1 MKKKLVSTIQLSSA
15 LLTAGLILHGCGS
28 SGSSNTNAFN
38 NGTSNSSASNKSPS
52 NDWVKGR
59 YKGLDEF
66 YGYCYRPDYIREQK
80 KGSLLHEQHFVREL
94 MNDIY
99 LWREDTVDLNPNTF
113 DNPITAFYGLKSK
126 AITASG
132 KSKDEFSGM
141 MWYDDYIQ
149 RYVDGVEFSIGAHIS
164 ASNLDEADDGK
175 ALSLTIAYVEE
186 GSPAALDGLKRG
198 DKIIEINGQKISE
211 AISFSAKVD
220 LYYSIANPTSTS
232 GIRLNVLALGTTE
245 SNEFYLRPT
254 DVTINPVI
262 HSQIISENSN
272 TFGYLVL
279 NTFSSDLVTP
289 QLQETFADFS
299 SAGVNELI
307 LDLRYNGGGSI
318 YSAQRLAYMIAGEAN
333 TKDKTFSTAQWNSRH
348 PNFDPITGEL
358 LADEIFIPTE
368 EDNSTPLNSLNLNR
382 VTVLTTGATCSASE
396 LVMNALKGIDIEVV
410 QIGNTTCGKPYGF
423 YGIPNCE
430 LVYFPVQFQTI
441 NAKGFGSY
449 ADGFSAANGGEI
461 SNTTLPGCSANDD
474 LDHALGNTDEKL
486 LASAIFY
493 SANGHCPEPEISAS
507 KPNQK
512 VPVESLKY
520 KLYRQPW
527 ENIALK
533 GLKHD

>member
-1 MKKKLVSTIQLSSA
+1 MKKKLVTTIQLSCA
-15 LLTAGLILHGCGS
+15 LLTAGLILQGCGS
-28 SGSSNTNAFN
+28 SGGSTTNAFN
-38 NGTSNSSASNKSPS
+38 SGASNGSANSTSPS
-52 NDWVKGR
+52 TDWVKGR
-59 YKGLDEF
+59 YKGVDEF
-66 YGYCYRPDYIREQK
+66 YGHCYRPDYTREQK
-80 KGSLLHEQHFVREL
+80 KGNLNHEKHFVREL

-99 LWREDTVDLNPNTF
+99 LWREDTVDVNPNTF
-113 DNPITAFYGLKSK
+113 NDPITAFYALKSK
-126 AITASG
+126 AVTESG

-141 MWYDDYIQ
+141 MWYDDYIK

-164 ASNLDEADDGK
+164 ASNFDEADDGK

-186 GSPAALDGLKRG
+186 GSSAALNGLKRG
-198 DKIIEINGQKISE
+198 DKIIEVNGQKTSE
-211 AISFSAKVD
+211 AISYSAKED
-220 LYYSIANPTSTS
+220 LYYSVAYPENTNSIQ
-232 GIRLNVLALGTTE
+232 LNVLALGDTE
-245 SNEFYLRPT
+245 ANEFYIRPT

-262 HSQIISENSN
+262 HSQIINENSN

-279 NTFSSDLVTP
+279 NTFTSDLVIP
-289 QLQETFADFS
+289 QLQEAFSDFS

-307 LDLRYNGGGSI
+307 LDLRYNSGGSI

-333 TKDKTFSTAQWNSRH
+333 TKDKTFALTQWNSRH
-348 PNFDPITGEL
+348 PNFDPITEEP

-368 EDNSTPLNSLNLNR
+368 EDNTTPLASLNLNR
-382 VTVLTTGATCSASE
+382 VTVITTGATCSASE
-396 LVMNALKGIDIEVV
+396 LIMNALKGIDIEVV

-430 LVYFPVQFQTI
+430 LVYFPVQFQAI

-449 ADGFSAANGGEI
+449 ADGFSAANGSET
-461 SNTTLPGCSANDD
+461 SNTTLPGCSVNDD
-474 LDHALGNTDEKL
+474 LDHALGNTTEKL

-493 SANGHCPEPEISAS
+493 NENGHCPEPEISAS
-507 KPNQK
+507 KPNQS
-512 VPVESLKY
+512 VPAESQRY